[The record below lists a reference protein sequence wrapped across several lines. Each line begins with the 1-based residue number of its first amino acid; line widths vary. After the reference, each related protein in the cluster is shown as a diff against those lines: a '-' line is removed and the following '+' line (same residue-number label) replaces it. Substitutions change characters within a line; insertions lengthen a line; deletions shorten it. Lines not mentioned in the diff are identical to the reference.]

1 MVIAFGSSH
10 PVVELT
16 SRYECAV
23 VILHSP
29 LMCGLRV
36 AFPDTSK
43 TYCVD
48 AFPNIDKY
56 LKSPLPY
63 LRCTQDEVMAMYLRV
78 LSGAVEPLW
87 VKGTGIMTYSFIYTI
102 PRKTTTVHIS
112 RTS

>member
-1 MVIAFGSSH
+1 MVIAFGSSY

-78 LSGAVEPLW
+78 LSRGRGAPL
-87 VKGTGIMTYSFIYTI
+87 GQRDRDNDIQFYIYNT
-102 PRKTTTVHIS
+102 
-112 RTS
+112 